1 MATQGRQESRGRLER
16 QRTGFRKSAGHE
28 FEASPTRGRQQ
39 ARLFLCKDDWDEE
52 KADWTIPF
60 FTFNPKEKV
69 IAFPTINAKQR
80 VEQMKEDRELN
91 IDEGQDDSAAADPA
105 IFRKQGAFKGKKGE
119 ETKQKAT
126 DESRDSSENG

>member
-1 MATQGRQESRGRLER
+1 MSMMFSDNEIYKMH
-16 QRTGFRKSAGHE
+16 QRAK
-28 FEASPTRGRQQ
+28 
-39 ARLFLCKDDWDEE
+39 WDEE

>member
-1 MATQGRQESRGRLER
+1 MSMMFSDNEIYKLH
-16 QRTGFRKSAGHE
+16 QRAK
-28 FEASPTRGRQQ
+28 
-39 ARLFLCKDDWDEE
+39 WDEE

-91 IDEGQDDSAAADPA
+91 IDAG
-105 IFRKQGAFKGKKGE
+105 
-119 ETKQKAT
+119 
-126 DESRDSSENG
+126 